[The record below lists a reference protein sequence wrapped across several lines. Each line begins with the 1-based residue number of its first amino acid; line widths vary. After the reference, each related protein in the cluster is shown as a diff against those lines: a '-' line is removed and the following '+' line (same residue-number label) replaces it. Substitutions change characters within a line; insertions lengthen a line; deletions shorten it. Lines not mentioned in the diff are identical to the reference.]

1 MSEGADKLPLGY
13 RIECHAHVS
22 APITLAGVPRGL
34 AIGIGIFALIVSFP
48 LKMPYL
54 GVPLGTI
61 IWAAAYRV
69 TKDDPHYPT
78 VVRRHIYHPTH
89 LEG

>member
-1 MSEGADKLPLGY
+1 MGGGADGLPRGY

-22 APITLAGVPRGL
+22 APITLGGVPRGL
-34 AIGIGIFALIVSFP
+34 AIGIGIFGLIVSLP

-54 GVPLGTI
+54 GIPLAMA
-61 IWAAAYRV
+61 IWAAAYRI
-69 TKDDPHYPT
+69 TKDDPYYPT
-78 VVRRHIYHPTH
+78 VVRRHIYHPSH